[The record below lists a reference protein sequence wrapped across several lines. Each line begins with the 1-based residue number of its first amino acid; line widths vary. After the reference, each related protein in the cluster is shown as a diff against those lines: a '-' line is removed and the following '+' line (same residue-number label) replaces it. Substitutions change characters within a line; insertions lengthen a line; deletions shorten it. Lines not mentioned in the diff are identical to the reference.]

1 MGLTEPVIQRQGKD
15 RIIVEL
21 PGVKDPEKA
30 IAMLGRTAMLQFK
43 DESGKVVLTGSD
55 LKDAKAQ
62 VSQGNQAVVGLE
74 FNDEGGKKIC

>member
-1 MGLTEPVIQRQGKD
+1 
-15 RIIVEL
+15 
-21 PGVKDPEKA
+21 
-30 IAMLGRTAMLQFK
+30 MLGRTAMLQFK

-74 FNDEGGKKIC
+74 FNDEGGKKFADLTARNVGKKIRYRA